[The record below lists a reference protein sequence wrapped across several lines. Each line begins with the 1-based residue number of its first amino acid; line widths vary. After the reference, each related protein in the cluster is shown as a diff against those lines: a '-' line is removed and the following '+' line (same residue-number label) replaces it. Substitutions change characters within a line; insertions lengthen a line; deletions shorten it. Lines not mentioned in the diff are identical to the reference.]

1 MFLVSSFIFIW
12 PPSRQ
17 CVTTNQQHLTSS
29 FLKYILIIFSFL
41 VCCCK
46 VRAVAEDLLRD
57 LFPKMVRTHL
67 ALMRRAS
74 SKGGGGTLT
83 LRYEALLGAGRDQ
96 SVRDLLRFVGLGGGA
111 ANSASFSSS
120 TSSSSSSSSEGSS
133 MLSTEQRLL
142 LAARS
147 FDRLLDQVSGI

>member
-1 MFLVSSFIFIW
+1 
-12 PPSRQ
+12 
-17 CVTTNQQHLTSS
+17 
-29 FLKYILIIFSFL
+29 LKYILFIFSFL

-120 TSSSSSSSSEGSS
+120 TSSSSSSSEGSS